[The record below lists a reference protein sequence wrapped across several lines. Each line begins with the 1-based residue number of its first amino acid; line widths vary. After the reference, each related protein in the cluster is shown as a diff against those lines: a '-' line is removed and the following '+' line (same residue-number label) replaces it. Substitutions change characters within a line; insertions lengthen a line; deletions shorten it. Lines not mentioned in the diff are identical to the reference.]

1 MNNHGYVSLTSV
13 EAWNCDALNR
23 AGVYTTADLDNGV
36 MVVCSAIA
44 KDASNN
50 ITGYHFAVA
59 PATSSSVHCW
69 IVNTPEV
76 GSELEMQT
84 YSDPR
89 YFYNKAGKPMSIKY
103 LKPHVDCIEVDKNT
117 FASGALPT
125 TQGFVTITT
134 GGKFLAAA
142 SAPETD
148 VTYFS
153 VLGFKEVAVGDEMM
167 DVVVLQCENN

>member
-1 MNNHGYVSLTSV
+1 MANHGYVSTTSC
-13 EAWNCDALNR
+13 ECWDIDALNR

-36 MVVCSAIA
+36 MVTCSSIA
-44 KDASNN
+44 KTDANV
-50 ITGYHFAVA
+50 ITGYEFAVT
-59 PATSSSVHCW
+59 PATASSTHCW

-76 GSELEMQT
+76 GSTLEMQT
-84 YSDPR
+84 YADPR
-89 YFYNKAGKPMSIKY
+89 YFYNEKGKPMSIKY

-125 TQGFVTITT
+125 TEGYVTITT

-148 VTYFS
+148 PF
-153 VLGFKEVAVGDEMM
+153 VLHIIPTRPLTKKASII
-167 DVVVLQCENN
+167 